1 MTIALP
7 GASKSGLKG
16 LLGRKQKHNTSTA
29 PQAAKKPLNG
39 QDVARLFSKE
49 PPAEV
54 EAVEP
59 AKLNEKELRD
69 QDRINR
75 LRGAL
80 YSKS

>member
-16 LLGRKQKHNTSTA
+16 LLGRKQKRTRTEGPKTA
-29 PQAAKKPLNG
+29 TKPLQG

-49 PPAEV
+49 PQPELQ
-54 EAVEP
+54 EAQP
-59 AKLNEKELRD
+59 AKLNEKEMRD
-69 QDRINR
+69 RDRLNA